1 MTKYS
6 YSKSSFSDSN
16 TELFGNTILQRSL
29 KDYNGQTYWLSVNI
43 NSFFE
48 LEKNSFPKW
57 LNFALG
63 YSGNG
68 MISAQNKTGDN
79 RYRQYLFSLDIDL
92 TRIETKNK
100 LLKKIT
106 HLFSFVKIPFPSF
119 EFSNNQLK
127 LHSIY
132 F

>member
-1 MTKYS
+1 M
-6 YSKSSFSDSN
+6 
-16 TELFGNTILQRSL
+16 
-29 KDYNGQTYWLSVNI
+29 SVNI

-48 LEKNSFPKW
+48 LEKSSFPKW

-92 TRIETKNK
+92 TRINTKNK
-100 LLKKIT
+100 LLKKLT
-106 HLFSFVKIPFPSF
+106 HVFSFVKIPFPTF